1 MEKQLIGEA
10 ATTCNSL
17 ARMENISD
25 NVSSPD
31 EETGLDGNSKLCI
44 AKYNIAA
51 PDFSENISPS
61 KEETGAG
68 LQGKSDLCFN
78 MKYSTTLPDNTVI
91 GVKFIYI
98 PQSSRIR

>member
-1 MEKQLIGEA
+1 MHGCIHSYIHIYEYSYLVSFVLEKQLVGEA
-10 ATTCNSL
+10 ATMCNSL

-44 AKYNIAA
+44 DVKYNIAA

-61 KEETGAG
+61 KEETACSWIAG
-68 LQGKSDLCFN
+68 QVRFVL
-78 MKYSTTLPDNTVI
+78 
-91 GVKFIYI
+91 
-98 PQSSRIR
+98 